1 MYDYIIVGAGSA
13 GCVLASRLTED
24 AGTQVLLLEAGQ
36 AVKHHDVRSP
46 DSFPGLFWTEV
57 DWSYFVRTLPD
68 SSLATYVGGQLHWPR
83 GLMVGG
89 SSSMNATVYLR
100 GSQLDF
106 QDWEQLGNRGW
117 GWKDVLPYF
126 KKSESNERLRD
137 DYHGSTGPLNVT
149 DMAEPHPLTR
159 AFVEAGRQS
168 GIAANDDFNGAYLD
182 GIGQLQVTQRNGL
195 RWSAYDAWLRP
206 ALERPNLTLVTD
218 TVAARVLFDGDRAA
232 SVSFSQ
238 GDDFKDEL
246 ASREIILCGGAINSP
261 QLLMLSGI
269 GPADHLK
276 SHGIHTRV
284 DLPGVG
290 QNLQDHAVIGLEYSL
305 KRPLPLLLNETSK
318 RGLLDAIVHGRNA
331 LVTPV
336 PEAAAYLRSR
346 SELEAPDLQL
356 TVSPLVDNV
365 EEIKSFSVNA
375 VLMAPKSRGAITLR
389 MNEPGGHPDIAP
401 NYLSD
406 PGGVDKQSLLAGME
420 LARQIAESAPFDP
433 YRGEQLRP
441 GIGVDLLTDLR
452 SRVRTNFHPVGTCKM
467 GSDPM
472 AVVDDKLRVRGVEGL
487 RVVDASIMPTIPRGY
502 TNASTYMIAE
512 KAADLITN
520 TA

>member
-1 MYDYIIVGAGSA
+1 
-13 GCVLASRLTED
+13 
-24 AGTQVLLLEAGQ
+24 VLLLEAGP
-36 AVKHHDVRSP
+36 AVKHRDVKSP
-46 DSFPGLFWTEV
+46 NSFPGLFWTEV
-57 DWSYFVRTLPD
+57 DWSYFAHTTRD
-68 SSLATYVGGQLHWPR
+68 ASLATHVGTEQLHWPR
-83 GLMVGG
+83 GFMVGG

-126 KKSESNERLRD
+126 KKSESNERL
-137 DYHGSTGPLNVT
+137 
-149 DMAEPHPLTR
+149 
-159 AFVEAGRQS
+159 QS
-168 GIAANDDFNGAYLD
+168 GIAANDDFNGAHLD
-182 GIGQLQVTQRNGL
+182 GIGRLQVTQQNGV

-206 ALERPNLTLVTD
+206 ALDRPNLTLVTN
-218 TVAARVLFDGDRAA
+218 TVAVRLLFDGDRAA
-232 SVSFSQ
+232 SVSFAL
-238 GDDFKDEL
+238 GDDFKAER
-246 ASREIILCGGAINSP
+246 ASREVILCGGAINSP

-276 SHGIHTRV
+276 SFGIQTRV

-305 KRPLPLLLNETSK
+305 KRSLPLLLTETSK
-318 RGLLDAIVHGRNA
+318 RRLLDVIVHGHNA

-356 TVSPLVDNV
+356 TVSPLIDEV
-365 EEIKSFSVNA
+365 EKIKSFSVSA
-375 VLMAPKSRGAITLR
+375 VLMVPKSRGSITLR
-389 MNEPGGHPDIAP
+389 PIDPREHPDIAP

-406 PGGVDKQSLLAGME
+406 PGGVDKQAMLVGME
-420 LARQIAESAPFDP
+420 LARQIAESGPFDP

-441 GIGVDLLTDLR
+441 GSGVDLLTDLR
-452 SRVRTNFHPVGTCKM
+452 NRVKTNFHPVGTCRM
-467 GSDPM
+467 GSDSM
-472 AVVDDKLRVRGVEGL
+472 AVVDDTLRVRGVEGL

-502 TNASTYMIAE
+502 TNAPTYMIAE
-512 KAADLITN
+512 KAADLIRN